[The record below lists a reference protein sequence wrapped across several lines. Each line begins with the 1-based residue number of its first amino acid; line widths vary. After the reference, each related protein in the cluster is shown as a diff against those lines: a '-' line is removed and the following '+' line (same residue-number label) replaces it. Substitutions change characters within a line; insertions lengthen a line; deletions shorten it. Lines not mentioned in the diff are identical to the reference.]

1 MLSRVS
7 PDLKQ
12 SYGFTFLIGR
22 AFCSSVSLAPSLFW
36 LFSICSANS
45 CFFYK
50 QAQRQ
55 KTIRLKCYNN
65 TECLSLFSSTYDS
78 WRKVLGTSLALAPLL
93 LWASPDF
100 QFDLFLKLAVH
111 GLFGAWFG
119 RCSHFFAVS
128 TSDRWCHF
136 MGEPARVGM
145 FLIKVVLV
153 TKRVVWWS
161 HESLDSDFAT
171 WWLLQLVEYNAI
183 VLHRHSFLSVQHS
196 IYVLN
201 SSKK

>member
-50 QAQRQ
+50 QAQRH
-55 KTIRLKCYNN
+55 KLIRLK
-65 TECLSLFSSTYDS
+65 LLRKFLFCITYDS
-78 WRKVLGTSLALAPLL
+78 WGKVLGTSLALAPLL
-93 LWASPDF
+93 LWSSPDF
-100 QFDLFLKLAVH
+100 LLDLLLKLTVH
-111 GLFGAWFG
+111 GLLGARFRRRG
-119 RCSHFFAVS
+119 YFFAVS

-136 MGEPARVGM
+136 IGKPTRVGLL
-145 FLIKVVLV
+145 LISVVLV
-153 TKRVVWWS
+153 TKWIFRWC
-161 HESLDSDFAT
+161 HEGLDSYFAT
-171 WWLLQLVEYNAI
+171 RWLFQLVEHDAL
-183 VLHRHSFLSVQHS
+183 VLHRYSFLSVQHS
-196 IYVLN
+196 F
-201 SSKK
+201 STSGKKK